1 MKMASGLKILDRYSF
16 SSKASRQKIEK
27 ILSLL
32 SQKSLSRKEISEQIH
47 VNYRHTKNY
56 IDYLLNTKQIYIS
69 LWKFET
75 QDKLTRNFPYYRA
88 GNKKSKPKPS
98 ALTVSEK
105 CKRYREK
112 LKKDDDRREKSNFKR
127 RARRRTIKPDWT
139 STWIKAS
146 NLTQINDAGA

>member
-1 MKMASGLKILDRYSF
+1 MESGLKTLDKYSF

-32 SQKSLSRKEISEQIH
+32 SKKSLSRKEISEQIH
-47 VNYRHTKNY
+47 VNYSHTKNY
-56 IDYLLNTKQIYIS
+56 IDYLLITKQIYIS

-75 QDKLTRNFPYYRA
+75 QYKSTRNFPYYRA
-88 GNKKSKPKPS
+88 GNKKSKPKPN

-127 RARRRTIKPDWT
+127 RVRRRTIKPDWT
-139 STWIKAS
+139 SSWIKAS
-146 NLTQINDAGA
+146 NSTQTNDAGA